1 MLAIFCL
8 PRLCSARPR
17 HRAGRVLILVLGLL
31 GGSSL
36 ALAAE
41 LQLSFEDPQGQ
52 PVQYA
57 VAALLP
63 SKARD
68 YGDRPTAM
76 MDQSDQQFAPH
87 VLAVRTNTLVR
98 FPNSDN
104 IRHHVYSFSPAKR
117 FELRLYHGSTAEPV
131 LFDQPGQVALGCN
144 IHDSMLGYIYVVD
157 SEWFAVSDADGR
169 LSIKDLP
176 PGDYQLQVQHPRL
189 GADPIT
195 QTLSIAAD
203 EAHQKHL
210 SLPAL
215 EPDPRNLEPES
226 ELERLFER

>member
-1 MLAIFCL
+1 MLPSYCSFRLARYASQGAIL
-8 PRLCSARPR
+8 L
-17 HRAGRVLILVLGLL
+17 LGLL
-31 GGSSL
+31 GLESV
-36 ALAAE
+36 LAAE
-41 LQLSFEDPQGQ
+41 VQLSFENPQKE
-52 PVQYA
+52 PIQYA

-63 SKARD
+63 GDAPD
-68 YGDRPTAM
+68 YRDRPTAV
-76 MDQSDQQFAPH
+76 MDQSDQQFTPH

-157 SEWFAVSDADGR
+157 SEWFAVSDAEGR
-169 LSIKDLP
+169 LHIKDVP

-189 GADPIT
+189 GGESIL
-195 QTLSIAAD
+195 QSLSIASGD
-203 EAHQKHL
+203 TLQQRI

-215 EPDPRNLEPES
+215 APDPRNLEPES
-226 ELERLFER
+226 ELERLFKR

>member
-1 MLAIFCL
+1 MLAISCL
-8 PRLCSARPR
+8 PRLGSSRPM
-17 HRAGRVLILVLGLL
+17 HRAGQGLILILGLL
-31 GGSSL
+31 GVSRL

-41 LQLSFEDPQGQ
+41 IQLSFEAPQGQ

-63 SKARD
+63 SEARD
-68 YGDRPTAM
+68 SGDHPMAI

-131 LFDQPGQVALGCN
+131 LFDQPGRVALGCN

-157 SEWFAVSDADGR
+157 SQWFAVSDAEGR
-169 LSIKDLP
+169 LSIKDVP
-176 PGDYQLQVQHPRL
+176 PGDYQLQIQHPRL
-189 GADPIT
+189 SASPIL
-195 QTLSIAAD
+195 QSLSITAG
-203 EAHQKHL
+203 EVHQQNL

-215 EPDPRNLEPES
+215 APDPRNLEPES
-226 ELERLFER
+226 ELERLFKR